1 MGRVEVEVLGITR
14 DPRVPSSPSILILQ
28 EKEGKRRLPIFIG
41 QPEATV
47 ILAELEK
54 QRYARPLTHDL
65 LVNILTALDVQVVE
79 VTIHKLE
86 ENIFYAYLLLETSNR
101 SSTAIDCRPSDGV
114 AIALKT
120 QAPIYC
126 EEEVLEKG
134 GLSITDEEEKDDE
147 PTPLPTTS
155 KSPSTS
161 SLDKIEELLRQNLS
175 EKQRAELA
183 TLLER
188 ELKNAVE
195 QENYEK
201 AARIRD
207 LLRKLEEKGRN

>member
-65 LVNILTALDVQVVE
+65 LVNILTALNIQVVE

-86 ENIFYAYLLLETSNR
+86 ENIFYAYLILETASR

-134 GLSITDEEEKDDE
+134 GLPIADDEEEAE
-147 PTPLPTTS
+147 ESPTPPR
-155 KSPSTS
+155 P
-161 SLDKIEELLRQNLS
+161 
-175 EKQRAELA
+175 
-183 TLLER
+183 
-188 ELKNAVE
+188 LKKVPAPPPL
-195 QENYEK
+195 K
-201 AARIRD
+201 R
-207 LLRKLEEKGRN
+207 